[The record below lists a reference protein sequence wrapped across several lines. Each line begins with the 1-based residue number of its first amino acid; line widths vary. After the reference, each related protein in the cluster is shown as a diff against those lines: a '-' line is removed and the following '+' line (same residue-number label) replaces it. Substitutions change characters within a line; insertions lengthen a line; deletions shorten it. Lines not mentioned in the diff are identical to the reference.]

1 MKENKPQVVSNKVQK
16 KSNSGVFLN
25 IALVVLTVLVVF
37 LSYTLVKKIIPPKID
52 PDTVSR
58 QKAADYIQIE
68 VLNGCGV
75 SGVADKFTNFFRA
88 NKFDVIQSGNY
99 QSFDVDKSMV
109 IDRIGNMAN
118 AEKAAALLG
127 IKKENIIQQINKNYF
142 LDVTFV
148 IGKDYNQLKPFI
160 KKD

>member
-1 MKENKPQVVSNKVQK
+1 MKEEKETKDIPQKTETKQK
-16 KSNSGVFLN
+16 TNLFLNLSLVFLGL
-25 IALVVLTVLVVF
+25 LVLYLGYSLVNRV
-37 LSYTLVKKIIPPKID
+37 IPAKED
-52 PDTVSR
+52 PNLNNAPH
-58 QKAADYIQIE
+58 AADYIQIE

-75 SGVADKFTNFFRA
+75 AGVADKFTNYLRD

-99 QSFDVDKSMV
+99 MSFDVDKSMV

-118 AEKAAALLG
+118 AEKAAKLLG

-148 IGKDYNQLKPFI
+148 IGKDYNQLKPFN
-160 KKD
+160 K

>member
-1 MKENKPQVVSNKVQK
+1 MPAKEDTTAQLKQKP
-16 KSNSGVFLN
+16 
-25 IALVVLTVLVVF
+25 
-37 LSYTLVKKIIPPKID
+37 
-52 PDTVSR
+52 
-58 QKAADYIQIE
+58 ADYIQIE

-75 SGVADKFTNFFRA
+75 AGVADKFTAYLRSNR
-88 NKFDVIQSGNY
+88 FDVIQAGNY
-99 QSFDVDKSMV
+99 SSFDVDKSMV

-118 AEKAAALLG
+118 AEKAAAMLG

-160 KKD
+160 K